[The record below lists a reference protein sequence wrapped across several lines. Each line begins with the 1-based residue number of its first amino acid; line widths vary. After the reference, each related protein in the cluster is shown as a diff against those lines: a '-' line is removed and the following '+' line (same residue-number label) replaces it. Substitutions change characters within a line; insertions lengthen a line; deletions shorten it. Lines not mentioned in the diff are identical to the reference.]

1 MESKGESETKIS
13 VEAADGRPDFS
24 QLPVLLHVVLGEKE
38 LNLAEANALIPGSI
52 IELET
57 REGEPVDLAVNG
69 KQVGKGELVN
79 VDGKLGVKIL
89 NWRSN

>member
-1 MESKGESETKIS
+1 MESKGESESK
-13 VEAADGRPDFS
+13 VFVGAADGRPDFS
-24 QLPVLLHVVLGEKE
+24 QLPVLLHVLLGEKE

-69 KQVGKGELVN
+69 KRIGKGELVN